1 MKKLQIY
8 FGLLLSTVGFAQV
21 GHIMQGIGAT
31 NMSMGGA
38 ATAQPLSTSGALYW
52 NPAAVSTFDGKILS
66 VDAGIFFSSPELS
79 SEVSMSGTT
88 LKGTTED
95 EKSPSIMPALS
106 FVYGKENS
114 KHTFGVSMFGV
125 SGFGVD
131 FPAEANNPASTTFNP
146 AINSNPILYPQNPV
160 GFGGFGNVASNYMLM
175 QIGFTYAYNITEKFA
190 IGINPIINYSALELE
205 PNPLASPDIPKG
217 YPKSNNASAMGYGA
231 QFGLFYGGK
240 EGFKAGIS
248 YKTEQNFKAF
258 EFENTYLDGS
268 KAPDVTFQMD
278 YPAILSFG
286 IGYSHKKFDFA
297 LDYRMIDYENTDGFT
312 AKGWTQTASV
322 KGFGW
327 ENISVLSAGVQLN
340 MVEKLPIRLGYT
352 YSGNPINSEL
362 AFFSIPAT
370 AVIENAYQIG
380 LGYEFNKKITLNTVF
395 HYGTSNGATQ
405 GTMLNPMMVS
415 ATNPY
420 GAVPGSK
427 VSYEMTTSML
437 QFGLDYRF

>member
-8 FGLLLSTVGFAQV
+8 FGLLFSTIGFAQV

-38 ATAQPLSTSGALYW
+38 ATAQPLSTSGAFYW
-52 NPAAVSTFDGKILS
+52 NPATVSTFDEKILS
-66 VDAGIFFSSPELS
+66 VDAGIFFSSPKLS
-79 SEVSMSGTT
+79 SEYMG

-95 EKSPSIMPALS
+95 KKSPSIMPALS

-114 KHTFGVSMFGV
+114 KHTVGISMFGV

-131 FPAEANNPASTTFNP
+131 FPAETNNPTSTTFNP
-146 AINSNPILYPQNPV
+146 AINSNPVLYPQNA
-160 GFGGFGNVASNYMLM
+160 GGFGNVASNYMMM

-205 PNPLASPDIPKG
+205 PNPLASPDMAKG

-231 QFGLFYGGK
+231 QLGLFYGGK
-240 EGFKAGIS
+240 EGFKTGIS

-258 EFENTYLDGS
+258 EFENTYLNGS

-340 MVEKLPIRLGYT
+340 LVEKLPIRLGYT
-352 YSGNPINSEL
+352 NSGNPINSEL

-370 AVIENAYQIG
+370 AIIENAYQIG

-395 HYGTSNGATQ
+395 HYGTSNGATR

-420 GAVPGSK
+420 GAVSGSK

-437 QFGLDYRF
+437 QFGLNYKL